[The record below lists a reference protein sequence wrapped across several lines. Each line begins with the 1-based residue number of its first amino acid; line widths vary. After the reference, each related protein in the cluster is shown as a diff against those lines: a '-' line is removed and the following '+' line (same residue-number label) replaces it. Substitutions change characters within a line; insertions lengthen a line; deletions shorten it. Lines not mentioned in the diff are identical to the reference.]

1 MRTPVSLLTLSVCAI
16 VCFVH
21 QTAFAAL
28 GDDAGKASTSESIS
42 DTSEVTAS
50 SEHDDNSAQ
59 KDEEQSETT
68 SATQSTE
75 KKSEDNSLRLSVSA
89 DSGADASSFSGYE
102 DPLQRY
108 HFIGL
113 RMRLAYVPKF
123 MFSLFAADG
132 GKGVFS
138 PSIGIEYA
146 SRRGNFEWV
155 PWLAYA
161 SYAMGDVAVKAK
173 TDPDDAYEIVNST
186 MKSIT
191 GGVDAIWSFPI
202 HPKGLSFTLGG
213 GVGVGVV
220 FGNLYRTQAYPKDG
234 NPSDVGSYVKCTGP
248 GQPHPYCGNDNNHYG
263 DYQEPSWF
271 DGGSKPVVFPWI
283 AIPQIGLRYKP
294 HRRFVMRF
302 DTGLSIPGP
311 FFFGLS
317 GQYGI

>member
-1 MRTPVSLLTLSVCAI
+1 MRTAVSLLTFSVCAI
-16 VCFVH
+16 ACLVH
-21 QTAFAAL
+21 QSAFAAL
-28 GDDAGKASTSESIS
+28 GDDARNVSTNASTSETS
-42 DTSEVTAS
+42 DAMEAS
-50 SEHDDNSAQ
+50 HNEDNDAHE
-59 KDEEQSETT
+59 DEQ
-68 SATQSTE
+68 
-75 KKSEDNSLRLSVSA
+75 KSESASAVHSVEQKSKHDSSPSSSSA
-89 DSGADASSFSGYE
+89 DSRADASSYSGYE

-146 SRRGNFEWV
+146 TRRGDFEWV
-155 PWLAYA
+155 PWLTYS
-161 SYAMGDVAVKAK
+161 SYAMSDVAVKAK
-173 TDPDDAYEIVNST
+173 TDPDDAYEIVNSSL
-186 MKSIT
+186 KSIT
-191 GGVDAIWSFPI
+191 AGTDVLWSFPI
-202 HPKGLSFTLGG
+202 HPKGLSFTIGG
-213 GVGVGVV
+213 GIGLGVV
-220 FGNLYRTQAYPKDG
+220 FGSLYRTQAYPKDG
-234 NPSDVGSYVKCTGP
+234 NPSDEGSYEKCSGP
-248 GQPHPYCGNDNNHYG
+248 GQPHSFCGNDNNHYG
-263 DYQEPSWF
+263 DYTEPSWF

-317 GQYGI
+317 GLYGL